1 MTICDHARHAQTH
14 AETRTYAE
22 RERASERH
30 ALSFCLR
37 QAPHIPVFM
46 SAATKGGG
54 TQRNRLHRQHKT
66 ERNSPGGTFNK
77 NTPLTK
83 HNLQSTARSTQAG
96 LLLHPPP
103 PIPAPQ
109 DELKFVVKRGWRS
122 LSAVCRSTISI
133 GLHRLTVFQTAAAR
147 LERARSASSLKAQI
161 CSTTSRSPSSL
172 YVPQL

>member
-1 MTICDHARHAQTH
+1 MITRATHKHTPRHAH
-14 AETRTYAE
+14 TR
-22 RERASERH
+22 RERVCEMH

-37 QAPHIPVFM
+37 QAPHIPVVV

-66 ERNSPGGTFNK
+66 ERNSPGDTFKK
-77 NTPLTK
+77 NTSLTK

-122 LSAVCRSTISI
+122 LSAVCCTISI
-133 GLHRLTVFQTAAAR
+133 GLHRLTVSQTAAAR

-172 YVPQL
+172 YVSQFRTE